1 MQIYL
6 CLHVHLCM
14 YVCIYIYTRIH
25 YIHMQ
30 NHSIYIWILH
40 AAYTHTYIYTYYI
53 YIHMHSLRYANANS
67 MPPRHVV
74 SRPSARRSSIG
85 SGPGRQYSQLRV
97 ATSGK
102 QLHTH
107 THIFVCKNI
116 IHIDID
122 MFFCLSKR
130 NDDMYEC
137 CFSPTNTFNTNIKPR
152 SSKFK
157 RKKQELQYGGNLKI
171 YAFCNTVIL

>member
-1 MQIYL
+1 
-6 CLHVHLCM
+6 
-14 YVCIYIYTRIH
+14 
-25 YIHMQ
+25 
-30 NHSIYIWILH
+30 
-40 AAYTHTYIYTYYI
+40 
-53 YIHMHSLRYANANS
+53 MHSLQYANANS